1 LGAFDFRALIEGYL
15 YFMKKIPLIRAGLTF
30 LLGVLYIEAST
41 SKAEMLLVA
50 NKGDKTV
57 SLVDPTSEMQIAKIA
72 ENAVTA
78 HELIASPDGKLAYVP
93 IYGNSGVGKPGTD
106 GQLIRIMDLESRS
119 IVGTI
124 DFGKGIRP
132 HCPLFGP
139 KDGLLYVTTELQQ
152 SVTVIDPKTLAIIG
166 SIPTGKNESHM
177 LVLSHDGHRGY
188 TANVRSGTISVLN
201 LDKRTL
207 EQVVQ
212 VAPVIQRIAVTM
224 DDRFIITADQTA
236 LRLAVIDAKTLKIV
250 KSVALPGLAYGT
262 AVTPDGKSL
271 VVAIPGAQKAGL
283 VDLATMRL
291 IKTLPMPKSPQEVL
305 VRPDGLVAYVSCDSS
320 AQVAEIDLEHFTL
333 KKLIKVGAGDDGLA
347 WVK

>member
-1 LGAFDFRALIEGYL
+1 
-15 YFMKKIPLIRAGLTF
+15 MKKIPLIRAGLTF

>member
-1 LGAFDFRALIEGYL
+1 
-15 YFMKKIPLIRAGLTF
+15 MKKIPLIRAGLTF

-78 HELIASPDGKLAYVP
+78 HDLIASPDGKLAYVP

-236 LRLAVIDAKTLKIV
+236 LRLAVIDAETLKIV

>member
-1 LGAFDFRALIEGYL
+1 
-15 YFMKKIPLIRAGLTF
+15 MKKIPLIRAGLTF

-236 LRLAVIDAKTLKIV
+236 LRLAVIDAETLKIV

>member
-1 LGAFDFRALIEGYL
+1 
-15 YFMKKIPLIRAGLTF
+15 MKKIPLIRAGLTF

-41 SKAEMLLVA
+41 SKAEMILVA

-236 LRLAVIDAKTLKIV
+236 LRLAVIDAETLKIV

>member
-1 LGAFDFRALIEGYL
+1 
-15 YFMKKIPLIRAGLTF
+15 MKKIPLIRAGLTF

-132 HCPLFGP
+132 HCPLFGT

>member
-1 LGAFDFRALIEGYL
+1 
-15 YFMKKIPLIRAGLTF
+15 MKKIPLIRAGLTF
-30 LLGVLYIEAST
+30 LLGVFYIEAST

-236 LRLAVIDAKTLKIV
+236 LRLAVIDAETLKIV

>member
-236 LRLAVIDAKTLKIV
+236 LRLAVIDAETLKIV

>member
-1 LGAFDFRALIEGYL
+1 
-15 YFMKKIPLIRAGLTF
+15 MKKIPLIRAGLTF

-106 GQLIRIMDLESRS
+106 GQLIRIMDLETRS

-236 LRLAVIDAKTLKIV
+236 LRLAVIDAETLKIV

>member
-1 LGAFDFRALIEGYL
+1 
-15 YFMKKIPLIRAGLTF
+15 MKKIPLIRAGLTF
-30 LLGVLYIEAST
+30 LLGVLYIEAYT

-236 LRLAVIDAKTLKIV
+236 LRLAVIDAETLKIV